1 MINEKKDGSLRSKAE
16 TGTGISVLS
25 VSAHEEEADRLPFRT
40 GYLHPVAFAVKTTA
54 RSDPKIFT
62 AGCHIDNFRNGRQS
76 FFRTSDNHTD
86 VFQIFLK
93 FDTG

>member
-1 MINEKKDGSLRSKAE
+1 MGRCVVKQKPGQGFPFYPYRTRRRS
-16 TGTGISVLS
+16 
-25 VSAHEEEADRLPFRT
+25 
-40 GYLHPVAFAVKTTA
+40 AVKTTA

>member
-1 MINEKKDGSLRSKAE
+1 MKKDGSLRSKAE

-25 VSAHEEEADRLPFRT
+25 VSDTKKKPTVCPSEPVIFTRLPSPLRPPP
-40 GYLHPVAFAVKTTA
+40 G
-54 RSDPKIFT
+54 DPKIFT